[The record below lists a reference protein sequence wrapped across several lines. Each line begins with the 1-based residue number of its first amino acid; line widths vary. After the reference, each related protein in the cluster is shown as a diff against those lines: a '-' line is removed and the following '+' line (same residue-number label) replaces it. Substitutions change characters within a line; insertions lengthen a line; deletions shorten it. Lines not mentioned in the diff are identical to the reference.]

1 MTHNMMQG
9 GTTGMEQ
16 VRLIDC
22 PKPAQVLRVG
32 HISENIKHT
41 HRQCYRKYI
50 HQSHHLLCEHK
61 TSHTAKTLANM
72 HWTQPM

>member
-1 MTHNMMQG
+1 MTHIMTQG

-16 VRLIDC
+16 GRLIDY

-41 HRQCYRKYI
+41 HR
-50 HQSHHLLCEHK
+50 
-61 TSHTAKTLANM
+61 
-72 HWTQPM
+72 